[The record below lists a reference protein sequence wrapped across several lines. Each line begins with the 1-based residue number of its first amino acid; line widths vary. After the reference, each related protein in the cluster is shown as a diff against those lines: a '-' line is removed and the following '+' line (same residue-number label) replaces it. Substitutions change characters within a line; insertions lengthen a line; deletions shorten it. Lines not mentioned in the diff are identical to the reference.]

1 MRRTWLRSWAG
12 HLLVVAVAVGV
23 VVAAPLA
30 ARDRTATDTVTISG
44 ARSLS
49 DQVSVSWAKPDR
61 QRTTDV
67 HLLAFNDLH
76 GNLEAG
82 GNNIYGTFAG
92 GAAYLA
98 KAVKDRQALYR
109 GRQATILAGD
119 NIGASPLANGL
130 FFEEPI
136 TIASNLMK
144 VDFGSVGNHE
154 FDK

>member
-1 MRRTWLRSWAG
+1 
-12 HLLVVAVAVGV
+12 V
-23 VVAAPLA
+23 VVA
-30 ARDRTATDTVTISG
+30 G

-49 DQVSVSWAKPDR
+49 DQVTVRFSKPDR
-61 QRTTDV
+61 RRTTDV

-82 GNNIYGTFAG
+82 GLNIYGKFAG

-98 KAVKDRQALYR
+98 KAVKDRQAQY
-109 GRQATILAGD
+109 GHRQATVLAGD

-136 TIASNLMK
+136 TVASNLMD
-144 VDFGSVGNHE
+144 VDVGSVGNHE
-154 FDK
+154 FDKGKDELLRIQNGGCHPVEGYRAVRA